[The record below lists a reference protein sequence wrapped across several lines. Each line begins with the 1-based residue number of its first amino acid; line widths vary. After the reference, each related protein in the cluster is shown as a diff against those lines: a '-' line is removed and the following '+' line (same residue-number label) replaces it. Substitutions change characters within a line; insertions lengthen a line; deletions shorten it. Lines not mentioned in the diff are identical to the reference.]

1 MNTVSREEADQQLSH
16 TKLQHVEGQRRLL
29 HQLHRERQ
37 RLQEQRGIWEKCRA
51 QSEQEKLRCEEEQ
64 ARIFSQFS
72 SEKKRME
79 EQHKEEVSSL
89 QAVIHTSHLQLS
101 QSEASVEEL
110 RARCVQVEDD
120 LKASGSRCSELEARL
135 TEACSQLEE
144 SITFLDSQELL
155 NQGLASEK
163 STVEEELQLLKI
175 QEEQLLLQVSQLRE
189 ELGNVQAVSESL
201 LQEGEVVA
209 DNCSHL
215 SNAVSREQTVT
226 SLRAELEALKEA
238 TRSKAA
244 ELDSLKTDRDR
255 LIQDQKDQAMAV
267 DTLQLELDGVSEEL
281 DRRRS
286 TKEALQEALKA
297 EQTRSSQLRAGLDEE
312 KEEVCRLLQE
322 NGSYTR
328 LADQLSNQIVEMEE
342 EISTLRDHLREVS
355 SQLNETADL
364 VLALRTQLNTKTS
377 EVERLWAS
385 SEKLHGDVQQLS
397 SQLEAKAGE
406 LDRAGHRVLQLQE
419 VLLDSQN
426 QLRTAKEH
434 FEQEKRRMT
443 QQLMELET
451 LVLALEEAM
460 DPSSPH
466 RFVEHETDSE
476 NQNLVRMLTNLRPPP
491 RFKLSAHLTSLF
503 PQVETAN
510 GMKHPQ
516 CTAAHQV

>member
-1 MNTVSREEADQQLSH
+1 MNTVSREEADQRRSH
-16 TKLQHVEGQRRLL
+16 MKLQHAEGQRRLL
-29 HQLHRERQ
+29 QQLHRERQ
-37 RLQEQRGIWEKCRA
+37 QLQEQRGIWEKCLA
-51 QSEQEKLRCEEEQ
+51 QSEQEKLRCEEER
-64 ARIFSQFS
+64 ARIYSQFS

-89 QAVIHTSHLQLS
+89 QEVIHTFHLQLS

-110 RARCVQVEDD
+110 RVRCVQVEDD
-120 LKASGSRCSELEARL
+120 LKASGGRCSELEARL

-189 ELGNVQAVSESL
+189 ELGTVQAVSDSL

-215 SNAVSREQTVT
+215 SNAVAREQTVT

-255 LIQDQKDQAMAV
+255 LIQDLKDQAMAV
-267 DTLQLELDGVSEEL
+267 DTLQLELEDVSEEL

-297 EQTRSSQLRAGLDEE
+297 EQTRSLQLRAGLDEE

-377 EVERLWAS
+377 EVERLRAS
-385 SEKLHGDVQQLS
+385 SEKLHRDVQQLS
-397 SQLEAKAGE
+397 SQLEVKAGE
-406 LDRAGHRVLQLQE
+406 LHRARHRVLQLQE

-426 QLRTAKEH
+426 QLRTAEEH

-476 NQNLVRMLTNLRPPP
+476 NRTW
-491 RFKLSAHLTSLF
+491 S
-503 PQVETAN
+503 E
-510 GMKHPQ
+510 
-516 CTAAHQV
+516 C